1 MKRQPQIIALLLLL
15 IWGSVGVAEGVNT
28 PTATA
33 TSTAT
38 VTYTWLSSPTPGT
51 VTPGPFKPLKLILNQ
66 PLTDPPNLSW
76 ATEFK
81 RRLELP
87 LFCPWDACKALE
99 GMVGNTPTATATGTI
114 TKTPTITATATQT
127 ATVTNSPTPVATSTS
142 FSTWTPTITA
152 TGTVTNTPTVTPT
165 PTNTATPTVTQTPYF
180 AWSIFAPSSGANI
193 VADIPGDTA
202 TFTCLAPLVCTGTA
216 LTDDI
221 TFALQTFTPTGTF
234 TVTPTFTNTPTW
246 TVTATPT
253 VTNTSINTATST
265 STSTAT
271 ATATGTV
278 TSTPTATPTGL
289 TYWSIFAPSSGANIV
304 ADTNGDTATMT
315 GTSPIVITGT
325 ALTDVLVWSW
335 DFTVA
340 NTWTGL
346 QTFDAGILLKDNDTA
361 AFGDSSD
368 ATISFDNSNLIID
381 PDGVTTTAGLKYKSL
396 NTIEIGDGGGTQTSA
411 VTSIYFDDDFTID
424 VASAAVNGIF
434 AQRTITWE
442 QDGAAYID
450 GDFFF
455 YNDTHTNPAGET
467 RTWSIFFT
475 YYDGQTWNINTTPGT
490 STLGGVTS
498 FDSAPA
504 FTRTGAGAFNVLSL
518 IGYTS
523 AGTVGAGVTLTNR
536 YGFQVFD
543 LTNSGTITT
552 QSGLDIAN
560 LTTAGT
566 NWSMRIGTANSYFA
580 GKIMF
585 GGTGAPSDLFS
596 VDGQSDVNFK
606 MIQTTTGATAG
617 KALLFQAGG
626 ATAAGTD
633 LAGGTL
639 KLSSGSSQGNGI
651 GTVQIF
657 GVHKQS
663 TGSSTR
669 SPAKQAEFQDSHLY
683 FTGSNAPSV
692 GTCGTTP
699 SISGT
704 DSMGAVTTGSGA
716 ATACTITFG
725 TQWTNTPACWC
736 TVPAAT
742 AAARITAAST
752 TAITC
757 TYSSLASTA
766 LYYGCLGRN

>member
-38 VTYTWLSSPTPGT
+38 ATYTWLSSPTPGT

-152 TGTVTNTPTVTPT
+152 TRTVTNTPTVTPT

-253 VTNTSINTATST
+253 VTNTAVN
-265 STSTAT
+265 TSTAT
-271 ATATGTV
+271 ATATGTI

-325 ALTDVLVWSW
+325 ALTDTLVWSW
-335 DFTVA
+335 DFSVA
-340 NTWTGL
+340 NTWTGR
-346 QTFDAGILLKDNDTA
+346 QTFDAGAKWNDNDTA

-396 NTIEIGDGGGTQTSA
+396 NAFELGDGGGTFITTPIENLSL
-411 VTSIYFDDDFTID
+411 DDDFTYD
-424 VASAAVNGIF
+424 VASGNLYGVRAT
-434 AQRTITWE
+434 RTITWE
-442 QDGAAYID
+442 QNPAPFAFGA
-450 GDFFF
+450 FFS
-455 YNDTHTNPAGET
+455 YEDTHTNPAAEV
-467 RTWSIFFT
+467 RSWSAYTT
-475 YYDGQTWNINTTPGT
+475 YRDIATWNANTTPGT
-490 STLGGVTS
+490 ISHSGVSS
-498 FDSAPA
+498 FVASPS
-504 FTRTGAGAFNVLSL
+504 FTRSGAGSFTVTQAL
-518 IGYTS
+518 GYDAAITI
-523 AGTVGAGVTLTNR
+523 GAGVTLTDYFGYRVNNP
-536 YGFQVFD
+536 
-543 LTNSGTITT
+543 TNSGTITT
-552 QSGLDIAN
+552 ATGLVINDI
-560 LTTAGT
+560 TAGAT
-566 NWSMRIGTANSYFA
+566 NWSLKVGSANSYFS

-585 GGTGAPSDLFS
+585 GGTGTPSDLFS

-639 KLSSGSSQGNGI
+639 KLSSGSSQGNGL

-669 SPAKQAEFQDSHLY
+669 NPAKQAEFQDSHLY
-683 FTGSNAPSV
+683 FTGSNAPSA